1 MHTMDHKSWDYSD
14 IDRSTHTL
22 AVSLCCAGMLLTL
35 FILKQLSNIV
45 MPYVR
50 EYNLE
55 NLQKAFTEELLMV
68 AVASLA
74 LLISDQLTT
83 KPEQERVFSF
93 FHFFLFLTV
102 FTHFLLVIL
111 IIISMHGRF
120 RIWKSEERRSS
131 ESANDD
137 VSYASD
143 SEKLAQRR
151 EREQQ
156 RYMLIRKAF
165 IKEHHL
171 PDGFPFFEYIS
182 VLIRKVIC
190 SMAEGGWKKWLILWF
205 MHASTTIFQEIIDH
219 ADEITHAYFCLSLTV
234 IILFLNI
241 IFSLPLLTIMN
252 KFQMD
257 VLDPCNGFDANI
269 LAERLLVAEEEYRD
283 MYMKKFCMGRPDI
296 HFKIWGWTLNWLS
309 VQIVFFTLVYND
321 SPIYLHIANILL
333 TIGCISFSVY
343 GFPVLVVARYCG
355 PIAHEKVLKKV
366 MADFQ
371 VSNSIGRTIAAR
383 STVIEDYANR
393 PSANSFSAVFDSVL
407 DLRH

>member
-131 ESANDD
+131 ESASNVKDLTFSRN
-137 VSYASD
+137 SY
-143 SEKLAQRR
+143 KTMM
-151 EREQQ
+151 
-156 RYMLIRKAF
+156 Y
-165 IKEHHL
+165 H
-171 PDGFPFFEYIS
+171 
-182 VLIRKVIC
+182 
-190 SMAEGGWKKWLILWF
+190 
-205 MHASTTIFQEIIDH
+205 MH
-219 ADEITHAYFCLSLTV
+219 
-234 IILFLNI
+234 
-241 IFSLPLLTIMN
+241 
-252 KFQMD
+252 
-257 VLDPCNGFDANI
+257 
-269 LAERLLVAEEEYRD
+269 
-283 MYMKKFCMGRPDI
+283 
-296 HFKIWGWTLNWLS
+296 
-309 VQIVFFTLVYND
+309 
-321 SPIYLHIANILL
+321 
-333 TIGCISFSVY
+333 
-343 GFPVLVVARYCG
+343 
-355 PIAHEKVLKKV
+355 PIARNLLKEESGNNK
-366 MADFQ
+366 D
-371 VSNSIGRTIAAR
+371 IC
-383 STVIEDYANR
+383 
-393 PSANSFSAVFDSVL
+393 
-407 DLRH
+407 